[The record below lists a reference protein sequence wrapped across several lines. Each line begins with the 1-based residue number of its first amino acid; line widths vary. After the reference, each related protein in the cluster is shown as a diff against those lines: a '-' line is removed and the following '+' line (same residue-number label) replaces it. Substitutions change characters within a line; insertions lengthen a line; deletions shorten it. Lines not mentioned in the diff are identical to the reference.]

1 MILLES
7 GVKNKILS
15 CIPSSQV
22 PKQVAWE
29 TLSVRY
35 DRQMPGEIILVEIIS
50 LRIPKGADG
59 ISKLNIHTELKT
71 LAENENQVNHTRG
84 NSQNRT

>member
-1 MILLES
+1 M
-7 GVKNKILS
+7 
-15 CIPSSQV
+15 
-22 PKQVAWE
+22 
-29 TLSVRY
+29 LSVHY

-71 LAENENQVNHTRG
+71 LAANENQVNHTRG

>member
-1 MILLES
+1 M
-7 GVKNKILS
+7 
-15 CIPSSQV
+15 

-29 TLSVRY
+29 TLSVHY
-35 DRQMPGEIILVEIIS
+35 DRQMPGEIIPVEIIS

-71 LAENENQVNHTRG
+71 LAENENQVNQTRG